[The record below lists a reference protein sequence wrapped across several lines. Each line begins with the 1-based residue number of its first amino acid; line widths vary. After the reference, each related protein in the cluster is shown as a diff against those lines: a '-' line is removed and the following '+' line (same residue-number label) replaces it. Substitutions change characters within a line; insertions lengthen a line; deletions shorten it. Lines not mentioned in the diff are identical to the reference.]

1 MQVVVLLLVSRLH
14 PPQSRG
20 GQSHFVGGAHSI
32 EELHLKKLYCSV
44 SIKTHCSGYWKKW
57 FLQNCWQNGL
67 CFIQISRGI
76 VSVMTP
82 AVELSK
88 FYEQHKVNSIHL
100 HFTVVEVD
108 IDQAGQIKL
117 DLQVCLHTR
126 KYILG

>member
-1 MQVVVLLLVSRLH
+1 
-14 PPQSRG
+14 
-20 GQSHFVGGAHSI
+20 
-32 EELHLKKLYCSV
+32 
-44 SIKTHCSGYWKKW
+44 
-57 FLQNCWQNGL
+57 
-67 CFIQISRGI
+67 
-76 VSVMTP
+76 MTP